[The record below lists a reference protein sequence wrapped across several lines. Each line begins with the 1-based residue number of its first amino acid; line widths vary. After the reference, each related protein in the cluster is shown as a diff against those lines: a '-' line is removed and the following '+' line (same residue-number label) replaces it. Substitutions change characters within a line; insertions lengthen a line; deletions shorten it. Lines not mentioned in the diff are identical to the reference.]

1 MAKNSQGLVAY
12 WSTTTAAATAAANIV
27 GEVVSFSGP
36 SLTASVIDVTSL
48 QSTAKEKMV
57 GVYDGGQITLS
68 VNWNCSDAAGQ
79 TKMRECLIAR
89 TKGHMVLALNGG
101 GAETQKIGAKGYISG
116 MNVSGAVDNKISG
129 DFTLAISGGA
139 SFTS

>member
-1 MAKNSQGLVAY
+1 MAKESQGVVCY
-12 WSTTTAAATAAANIV
+12 WSTTTSQATAATNVV

-36 SLTASVIDVTSL
+36 SLTAAVIDVTNL
-48 QSTAKEKMV
+48 VSTAKEKLI

-68 VNWNCSDAAGQ
+68 VNWNCSADDGQ
-79 TKMRECLIAR
+79 KRMRESLIAR

-101 GAETQKIGAKGYISG
+101 AGTQKVGAKGYISG
-116 MNVSGAVDNKISG
+116 MNITGAVDNKISG
-129 DFTLAISGGA
+129 DYTLAISGGA